1 MRSTAEFDT
10 RLFRDVLGHFS
21 TGVAVVTASSPTG
34 PVGMTV
40 QSVVALSLDPPLV
53 LFCPAKSSTSW
64 PAIQAAGHFA
74 VNILAEDQRDLA
86 SRFARSGGDK
96 YVDVDWEGG
105 VTTAPILGGSLA
117 HCECT
122 FEAIYGGG
130 DHDIAI
136 GRVVDLK
143 VRRNAR
149 PLLFYRGTF
158 GSLASSE

>member
-21 TGVAVVTASSPTG
+21 TGVAVVTASSPIS

-64 PAIQAAGHFA
+64 PAIQSAGHFA
-74 VNILAEDQRDLA
+74 VNILAEDQVDLA
-86 SRFARSGGDK
+86 SRFAKSGGDK
-96 YVDVDWEGG
+96 YVDVDWESG
-105 VTTAPILGGSLA
+105 VTTAPILGGTLA
-117 HCECT
+117 HVECT
-122 FEAIYGGG
+122 FEAVHEGG

-143 VRRNAR
+143 VRRSAR
-149 PLLFYRGTF
+149 PLVFYRGGF
-158 GSLASSE
+158 GSLAPPE